1 MHRNGL
7 EDGIHYISFRICQW
21 IHEWMRWFCNINGWH
36 FTHYIAH
43 IAQNHRT
50 PFSPNAKT
58 ELTKTCNESTPLSI
72 IDIIVALQLRSH
84 SLKYEMAHK
93 WRNSSTMHIFPWRS
107 LWVLHHTSLQCSIYN
122 HIQLCFTH
130 NFNPMLIPT
139 FLTIDFQSSLHLTI
153 NKSIISNTIV
163 GKYKA

>member
-1 MHRNGL
+1 MCLANTMMGKLNVRLWRHT
-7 EDGIHYISFRICQW
+7 SFNTLITLILVYGGRCMC
-21 IHEWMRWFCNINGWH
+21 EWHPYVHMIKRVWKCYESVALWSFNNL
-36 FTHYIAH
+36 AH
-43 IAQNHRT
+43 IHFHVRWGNMQG
-50 PFSPNAKT
+50 F
-58 ELTKTCNESTPLSI
+58 LLI
-72 IDIIVALQLRSH
+72 
-84 SLKYEMAHK
+84 
-93 WRNSSTMHIFPWRS
+93 MHIFPWRS